1 MARPLGKH
9 IDDQELH
16 ALVPSQT
23 ESASIAPRLSREEVG
38 AAQVHVRSCLDC
50 GKKVWKYWLL
60 VNRVSIVVSE
70 SAAPG
75 PDCPKDDDV
84 DWYEVASGHWPEF
97 KAAQLIKH
105 AALCDH
111 CGPLLR
117 AATRMEPSPTASE
130 EQLVEGLRAKFG
142 ATPIPAQVQRS
153 PFRQLVKW
161 FAPVMA
167 VIVIAGAWAAR
178 SLTSPRRLS
187 GPEIVRFA
195 VSTHRRHAEGALP
208 LEVRTDSERSLN
220 QWFSA
225 NSSFA
230 LALPASTS
238 IANEGLPYRLQGAR
252 FVPLQ
257 GAKVAFVAYQM
268 PGTQTPLASV
278 SLMIAPDTVGLAD
291 GGVEAKFTKVQ
302 FHYSRLEGYK
312 VVTWSV
318 HGLTYAL
325 VSQEDDTTQRSCMV
339 CHSVMGDRDLIHTA
353 TPLRRVQ
360 GAAEPVWQ

>member
-1 MARPLGKH
+1 MVRPLGRH
-9 IDDQELH
+9 IDTDELH
-16 ALVPSQT
+16 SLVPSRAEAGT
-23 ESASIAPRLSREEVG
+23 IAPRLSREELS
-38 AAQVHVRSCLDC
+38 AAQLHVRSCLDC

-70 SAAPG
+70 SAPPG
-75 PDCPKDDDV
+75 PDCPKADDV
-84 DWYEVASGHWPEF
+84 NWHELASGHWPEF

-105 AALCDH
+105 AALCEH

-117 AATRMEPSPTASE
+117 AATRMEHLPTADE
-130 EQLVEGLRAKFG
+130 ERLIEGLRAKFE
-142 ATPIPAQVQRS
+142 TSPIPQAQHS
-153 PFRQLVKW
+153 PFRQFIKW
-161 FAPVMA
+161 LAPVMA
-167 VIVIAGAWAAR
+167 VIVIAGAWATR

-187 GPEIVRFA
+187 GPEIARFA
-195 VSTHRRHAEGALP
+195 VATHRRHAEGVLP
-208 LEVRTDSERSLN
+208 LEVRTDSEQTLN

-230 LALPASTS
+230 VALPASTS

-252 FVPLQ
+252 FVPLE
-257 GAKVAFVAYQM
+257 GKNVAYVAYQM

-278 SLMIAPDTVGLAD
+278 SLVIAPDTVGFAD
-291 GGVEAKFTKVQ
+291 GGVEARFTKVQ

-339 CHSVMGDRDLIHTA
+339 CHSVMGDRDLSHSS
-353 TPLRRVQ
+353 TPLRGRESVQ
-360 GAAEPVWQ
+360 PVWQ